1 MRVAGWLAW
10 FGVIAWFCFLLHL
23 LAFYTDKTAQKQHSG
38 CMGRRKGQINK
49 LTTLPRGV
57 SKLSDGRDRPFCV
70 RHRDLKREFFATAE
84 AAGARKRELV
94 ELERDQGRAAID
106 YSRQDHALLVAAR
119 EVLPVGVSVLD
130 AARFWVLHHPSSVE
144 RTVAGAVSE
153 FLAAKRVA
161 AGIGEGDP
169 VSRHIGDLTNR
180 CGAFV
185 LAFGPR
191 AVVDVTGNEV
201 LAWLQGLRLAPRTVA
216 NYRNAVQ
223 TFFNFAVRRDWLLVS
238 PLDKVDASDL
248 PAVRAGA
255 KHPLTVAQA
264 NKTLA
269 LFAKHWPRYR
279 VHFALRFFL
288 GFRTAEVRRFR
299 WEWIQREQG
308 RVIIPGWFYD
318 GDQARQGSKTGD
330 NWAIDDVPPR
340 FWAVLDAVGKVPNS
354 GEVPAPYQRLWD
366 FKMLPAWRVEVG
378 LREWPHNATRDTF
391 CTLHMSAYRD
401 DQRTALIL
409 KHSNTQQLRR
419 SYLGTLVPQV
429 KARVFFEGG

>member
-1 MRVAGWLAW
+1 MLSLPD
-10 FGVIAWFCFLLHL
+10 I
-23 LAFYTDKTAQKQHSG
+23 
-38 CMGRRKGQINK
+38 MGRRVGQVNK
-49 LTTLPRGV
+49 VVTLPRGV
-57 SKLSDGRDRPFCV
+57 SKISDGRERPFCV

-84 AAGARKRELV
+84 DAASRKAELV
-94 ELERDQGRAAID
+94 KLEKSEGRAAIE

-119 EVLPVGVSVLD
+119 DILPAGVSVLD
-130 AARFWVLHHPSSVE
+130 AAKFWVLHHPS
-144 RTVAGAVSE
+144 AVSRSVSDAVAE
-153 FLAAKRVA
+153 FLVAKRAA
-161 AGIGEGDP
+161 AGIEESTA
-169 VSRHIGDLTNR
+169 VSRHIGDLQNR
-180 CGAFV
+180 CGPFV
-185 LAFGPR
+185 LAFGER
-191 AVVDVTGNEV
+191 AVVEVTGNDV

-216 NYRNAVQ
+216 NYRNAIQ

-238 PLDKVDASDL
+238 PLNKVAASDL
-248 PAVRAGA
+248 PAVRGGA

-264 NKTLA
+264 EATLA
-269 LFAKHWPRYR
+269 LFSEKWPKYR

-318 GDQARQGSKTGD
+318 GESARQGSKTGD

-340 FWAVLDAVGKVPNS
+340 FWAALDAVGNLPAS
-354 GEVPAPYQRLWD
+354 GAVPAPYQRLWD
-366 FKMLPAWRVEVG
+366 FKMMPVWRAEVG
-378 LREWPHNATRDTF
+378 LSEWPHNSTRDTF

-419 SYLGTLVPQV
+419 SYLATLVPQ
-429 KARVFFEGG
+429 AEALPFFEG